1 MSQNPE
7 PRTAAPR
14 RRARFSS
21 AAGMTLIEIIMVIG
35 IIGVALSFAMGITAY
50 AVRQAR
56 ADGAHSA
63 AASAIELAR
72 TRSISERRDYQL
84 VFTEATGRIQVYRI
98 EQPATPD
105 PTLIYDTFLENG
117 LKFYK
122 FTDGPTAM
130 NNTPDI
136 FPLVTSST
144 SINFGTTTA
153 RFTSDGSMIDASGD
167 VMNGTLFL
175 AVPPDKQTA
184 RAITVFGATGLI
196 HSWKWNGTAWVE

>member
-1 MSQNPE
+1 MTQKSGL
-7 PRTAAPR
+7 
-14 RRARFSS
+14 SS
-21 AAGMTLIEIIMVIG
+21 AAGMTLIEIILVIG

-72 TRSISERRDYQL
+72 TRSISERRDYQM
-84 VFTEATGRIQVYRI
+84 VFTVATGRIQVYRI
-98 EQPATPD
+98 EQPSND
-105 PTLIYDTFLENG
+105 QTLIYDTFLENG
-117 LKFYK
+117 QKFYK

-136 FPLVTSST
+136 FPLESST
-144 SINFGTTTA
+144 SAVNFGSTTA

-167 VMNGTLFL
+167 ILNGTLFL
-175 AVPPDKQTA
+175 ASPPDKQTA
-184 RAITVFGATGLI
+184 RAITVFGSTGLI
-196 HSWKWNGTAWVE
+196 HSWKWNGSAWVE